1 MSIFESVS
9 LMYISSPPIAIETR
23 AIGKPP
29 LHIAGAVDLDVIDLG
44 RDIASSVGRTRR
56 LRSALA
62 PIDVVHAGQ
71 TPQQLEAE
79 FLELTRGEIAE
90 VQGVHRRPSL
100 RPAGLLDRRQVT
112 PGLCPSV
119 EVAWLVAGRERHVA
133 FGEDAFDRV
142 QPLGG
147 YLLLEALKERGG
159 RRGADRRD
167 VLGQAVGV

>member
-1 MSIFESVS
+1 
-9 LMYISSPPIAIETR
+9 MYISSPPIAIETR

-79 FLELTRGEIAE
+79 FLELSRGEIAE

-100 RPAGLLDRRQVT
+100 RPPRGIRSGSKLIENLDMTQAGH
-112 PGLCPSV
+112 GLQSLVC
-119 EVAWLVAGRERHVA
+119 VAGR
-133 FGEDAFDRV
+133 GEDSCL
-142 QPLGG
+142 PG
-147 YLLLEALKERGG
+147 RGDG
-159 RRGADRRD
+159 PRACP
-167 VLGQAVGV
+167 ASW